1 MLNKS
6 KLWVT
11 FGMGMSLF
19 TGKKEVKFLLFKI
32 SQNKTFS
39 HKTKAAFAPGKYSA
53 TIIDIH
59 QPEGFKKD
67 TALDVEYCVDVNGT
81 AVNKSERF
89 FLNGSSERLQ
99 HFSDVLEQLGVK
111 HLEEAIGKKLFL
123 QFAFDVKNGKKF
135 LNIVEYEAL
144 EEGGDK

>member
-1 MLNKS
+1 M
-6 KLWVT
+6 
-11 FGMGMSLF
+11 
-19 TGKKEVKFLLFKI
+19 LFKVT
-32 SQNKTFS
+32 QNKNS
-39 HKTKAAFAPGKYSA
+39 YKKAKAAITPGQYVA
-53 TIIDIH
+53 TITDIH

-67 TALDVEYCVDVNGT
+67 TGLDVEYCVDVNGT

-123 QFAFDVKNGKKF
+123 QFAYDVKNGRKF
-135 LNIVEYEAL
+135 LNIVEYAAIGER
-144 EEGGDK
+144 GDE